1 MALDTPYRA
10 IFCDLLTDQTLDI
23 LPLRD
28 VQFDDYIG
36 KSGSLSG
43 TVPIPDQ
50 AIAERVKKVR
60 EGRTAVYLE
69 RGGDL
74 WWGGIVWTTTLQSSG
89 RGVLTLGIQAATFDS
104 YASRRRIRT
113 EITYTTPTEQLEI
126 ARRLWQE
133 LDVQNYPGAPAGEEP
148 RRLGI
153 TFGNEPDSKVLRT
166 VSWRPGD
173 ETVYLEAL
181 NQLAAMDNGFEHQI
195 LVYRDPVTG
204 ARVKQLRL
212 GAPRIITGATDLVF
226 DRPGVILSYSF
237 PYDATRGGTTAVARG
252 ASTNS
257 NAAAESRPLFSSQ
270 QTATDLLADG
280 WPLLDLSTDHNEITD
295 QLTLDSLAGA
305 ELNQARGAVVIP
317 EVGIHLGG
325 IVPPQLLGRVARIRI
340 TDEWYAQGLDARY
353 RIIGVKV
360 TPPERGRP
368 DTADLYLEE
377 A

>member
-28 VQFDDYIG
+28 VSFDDYIG
-36 KSGSLSG
+36 KAGALSG
-43 TVPIPDQ
+43 TIPIPNTE
-50 AIAERVKKVR
+50 IADRVKKVR

-104 YASRRRIRT
+104 YAGRRRIRT
-113 EITYTTPTEQLEI
+113 DITYDTPTPQAEI
-126 ARRLWQE
+126 VRRLWRE
-133 LDVQNYPGAPAGEEP
+133 LDRQSYPDAPEGDAQ

-153 TFGNEPDSKVLRT
+153 TFGDEPPKFSRT
-166 VSWRPGD
+166 AVWRNGD
-173 ETVYLEAL
+173 ETVYQDAL
-181 NQLAAMDNGFEHQI
+181 DQLAAAENGFEYQI
-195 LVYRDPVTG
+195 MVYRDPTDG
-204 ARVKQLRL
+204 KRVRQLRI
-212 GAPRIITGATDLVF
+212 GEPKIVTGATDLLF
-226 DRPGVILSYSF
+226 DRPGTILSYSF

-252 ASTNS
+252 ASVNS
-257 NAAAESRPLFSSQ
+257 NAGQESRPLASKQ
-270 QTATDLLADG
+270 QYDTGLLVDG
-280 WPLLDLSTDHNEITD
+280 WPLIDLSSDHNEITD
-295 QLTLDSLAGA
+295 ALTLESVAAA
-305 ELNQARGAVVIP
+305 ELAEARGAVVIP
-317 EVGIHLGG
+317 AISIHLGG
-325 IVPPQLLGRVARIRI
+325 IVPPALLGRVARIRI
-340 TDEWYAQGLDARY
+340 TDEWFSQGLDARY

-368 DTADLYLEE
+368 DTAELYLEE